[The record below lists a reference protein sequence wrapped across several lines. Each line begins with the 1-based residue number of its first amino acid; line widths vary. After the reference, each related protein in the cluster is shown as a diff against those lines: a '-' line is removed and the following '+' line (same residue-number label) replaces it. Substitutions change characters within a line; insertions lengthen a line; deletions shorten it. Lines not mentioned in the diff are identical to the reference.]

1 MTIQEIKT
9 ELGVTEMVFRESKD
23 EKSGSIWHKHFN
35 NDKRLSVSVPDD
47 VFQKMLAD
55 REIDVLSLKYD
66 GEKVAK
72 SSGELYK
79 KYYIVVYKDTSG
91 TF

>member
-9 ELGVTEMVFRESKD
+9 QLGVQELSFRESID
-23 EKSGSIWHKHFN
+23 TKSGSVWHKYFN
-35 NDKRLSVSVPDD
+35 NALRISLSVPDD
-47 VFQKMLAD
+47 VFQQMLED
-55 REIDVLSLKYD
+55 RDINTLSLKYD

-79 KYYIVVYKDTSG
+79 KYFIVVYKDISG